1 MTLAQDMRIQ
11 NNQKVTS
18 HFWWQGSQLGRFVLK
33 RPWWHINAYTTVLGM
48 MLLTFASLGF
58 LYIHSSGRKLT
69 QIFQN
74 NPVLEQE

>member
-1 MTLAQDMRIQ
+1 MTLAQDISIQ
-11 NNQKVTS
+11 NNKKITS
-18 HFWWQGSQLGRFVLK
+18 HFLLQVSQLGRFVLK
-33 RPWWHINAYTTVLGM
+33 RLWWHINAYTTVLGM
-48 MLLTFASLGF
+48 MLLIFASLGF